1 MPENN
6 TRVGTITLTDSQQ
19 AALNNIIT
27 FLESDTQ
34 RVFILKGY
42 AGTGKTTMVE
52 AITAEMR
59 NRQCDYALLAS
70 TGRAAKV
77 LSDATRV
84 VYKDENGEDCE
95 LLTTARTI
103 HSRIYTFSDI
113 NQDLDLFGKQE
124 GNSELATDKSVKLK
138 FSLTHKDEDSP
149 ATVYIIDEAS
159 MVSDAK
165 DASLSQAEYGTD
177 GRLLR
182 DLFEYDRK
190 GKFIFIG
197 DACQLPPVN
206 QPFSPALNS
215 KYIESTF
222 NLDASESEL
231 TEVVRQA
238 SDNDIIVSA
247 SRIRKLYQN
256 PPEGPIAKFPFRGF
270 KHIHVLKNEFEML
283 KMYIECIKSHRYSD
297 ATMIVMSNKMVTS
310 LSNIIR
316 PAIGFNERTL
326 SVGDLLLVTQ
336 NNMISGLMNGDLV
349 KINQIGKRERRA
361 GLTFVFVEVES
372 LATKRTFGQLLIE
385 DVMYSGGT
393 NITPEQQTQLFIDY
407 HDRMKALG
415 VKQRTPRYKE
425 GMMIDSYLNAL
436 RCVFGYALTCH
447 KSQGGEWD
455 KVFLIVPRGLPY
467 NNPWSYAY
475 QWVYTAMTR
484 AKKELYVLDDYWIS
498 N

>member
-1 MPENN
+1 M
-6 TRVGTITLTDSQQ
+6 
-19 AALNNIIT
+19 
-27 FLESDTQ
+27 
-34 RVFILKGY
+34 
-42 AGTGKTTMVE
+42 
-52 AITAEMR
+52 
-59 NRQCDYALLAS
+59 
-70 TGRAAKV
+70 
-77 LSDATRV
+77 
-84 VYKDENGEDCE
+84 
-95 LLTTARTI
+95 LTTARTI

-270 KHIHVLKNEFEML
+270 K
-283 KMYIECIKSHRYSD
+283 
-297 ATMIVMSNKMVTS
+297 
-310 LSNIIR
+310 
-316 PAIGFNERTL
+316 
-326 SVGDLLLVTQ
+326 
-336 NNMISGLMNGDLV
+336 
-349 KINQIGKRERRA
+349 
-361 GLTFVFVEVES
+361 
-372 LATKRTFGQLLIE
+372 
-385 DVMYSGGT
+385 
-393 NITPEQQTQLFIDY
+393 
-407 HDRMKALG
+407 
-415 VKQRTPRYKE
+415 
-425 GMMIDSYLNAL
+425 
-436 RCVFGYALTCH
+436 
-447 KSQGGEWD
+447 
-455 KVFLIVPRGLPY
+455 
-467 NNPWSYAY
+467 
-475 QWVYTAMTR
+475 
-484 AKKELYVLDDYWIS
+484 
-498 N
+498 